1 VIGASVYSLFKA
13 REQLAAADLPL
24 YAAGFAAAFVAALVC
39 VRWLLRYLASHD
51 FVIFGWYRIVFGGL
65 ILLTAHTGLVSW
77 SD

>member
-1 VIGASVYSLFKA
+1 

-51 FVIFGWYRIVFGGL
+51 FVIFGWYRIAFGGL
-65 ILLTAHTGLVSW
+65 ILMTAYTGVVGW